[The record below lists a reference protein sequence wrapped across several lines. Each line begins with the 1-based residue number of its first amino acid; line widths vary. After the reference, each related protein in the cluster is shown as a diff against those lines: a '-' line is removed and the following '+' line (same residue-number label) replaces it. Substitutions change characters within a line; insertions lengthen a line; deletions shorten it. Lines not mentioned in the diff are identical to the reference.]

1 MHRRRRRPAGTA
13 VAAVP
18 TVPGRAQ
25 PPAGPIVIVY
35 VRAVDS
41 DAGSLTV
48 ARQLPLASGKDAAMA
63 EDPPTFWLPLGQL
76 TCMVRYVG
84 PDQTTETCIA
94 PVPVK
99 PTLLERWAG
108 GSMTP

>member
-1 MHRRRRRPAGTA
+1 MTTEGVEIVTLE
-13 VAAVP
+13 
-18 TVPGRAQ
+18 PGRPQ

-35 VRAVDS
+35 VSDVDS
-41 DAGSLTV
+41 VAGSLTV
-48 ARQLPLASGKDAAMA
+48 ARQFPLASGNDASMA
-63 EDPPTFWLPLGQL
+63 EEPPTFWPPLGQL
-76 TCMVRYVG
+76 TCMVKYVG
-84 PDQTTETCIA
+84 PDQTTEICIA